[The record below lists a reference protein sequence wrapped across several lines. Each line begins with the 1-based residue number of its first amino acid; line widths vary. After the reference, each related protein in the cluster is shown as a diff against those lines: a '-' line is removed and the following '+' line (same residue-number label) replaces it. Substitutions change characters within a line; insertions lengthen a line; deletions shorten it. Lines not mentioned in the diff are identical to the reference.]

1 MSLRIG
7 LDMYTKEYWQ
17 SMGMLSWPAYKEEQC
32 ELDRLLQIIYRSIRV
47 YRQRR
52 LEAGFF
58 TFVRRPNC
66 PGGFN
71 VIALSIACP

>member
-7 LDMYTKEYWQ
+7 LDMYTKEYCHLK

-58 TFVRRPNC
+58 TFRKT
-66 PGGFN
+66 
-71 VIALSIACP
+71 AELSWRI